1 MISRTPF
8 FNSWVCYPQ
17 PDGCATKSTSFL
29 VSRWPYHFHAVP
41 PHSNL
46 SGQERD
52 LPFLISAKI
61 QKPFARGSPGDLSC
75 VTEQKW
81 VTCSCPNQTLGRKWD
96 HWGGLRW
103 EDPSPTSGMGPEEVG
118 GVNRLGLYWER
129 ERREWG
135 LGRQPAVGT
144 RNTTFQWNRHRK
156 QGDRQHLKCV
166 IWVILPCFC
175 SRQSGLGS
183 SFWSWNFTWKV
194 TDENHPPR
202 LGGGRKCSREREGG
216 DTASSKN
223 QRELGTQGTVSK
235 EASDRVGWHQV
246 FQATGLGFYSKSVEN
261 HKSWGGG
268 FFWLSLF
275 FSEILF
281 I

>member
-8 FNSWVCYPQ
+8 FNSWVSYPQ
-17 PDGCATKSTSFL
+17 PDGCATKSASFL
-29 VSRWPYHFHAVP
+29 VSRWPYHFHAVH

-52 LPFLISAKI
+52 LPFLISAEI
-61 QKPFARGSPGDLSC
+61 EKPFARGSPGDLSC

-81 VTCSCPNQTLGRKWD
+81 VTCSCPNQTLGKKWD
-96 HWGGLRW
+96 HLGGLRW
-103 EDPSPTSGMGPEEVG
+103 EDPSPTSGLGPEEVG
-118 GVNRLGLYWER
+118 GVDRLGLYWER

-175 SRQSGLGS
+175 SRRSGQGQGS
-183 SFWSWNFTWKV
+183 SFWSWNFLPERWRMRTIPPDWVGAENAPGRGKEV
-194 TDENHPPR
+194 TQCLGRTKGNWGPR
-202 LGGGRKCSREREGG
+202 VQWARR
-216 DTASSKN
+216 
-223 QRELGTQGTVSK
+223 
-235 EASDRVGWHQV
+235 QV
-246 FQATGLGFYSKSVEN
+246 TGLDDTRSFRPREVG
-261 HKSWGGG
+261 
-268 FFWLSLF
+268 
-275 FSEILF
+275 ILF
-281 I
+281 